1 MGGPGGRNSL
11 EIMIPGPKVGLI
23 IGKGGETIKQLQEKS
38 GAKMVVIQDGPNQEH
53 EKPLVIS
60 GDQLK
65 IEHAKQLVYDLIA
78 EKEMKS
84 FNRRGGPRH
93 DNRQDQYNE
102 FGGNGGGGNELEVSV
117 FVFCQMKWGFILK
130 VNIYMYI
137 FHGNVIRFWFR
148 NQLSVLLLEK
158 VET

>member
-1 MGGPGGRNSL
+1 MPICCKILISPDLGMNNMNMGGPGARSSM

-60 GDQLK
+60 GDPAK

-93 DNRQDQYNE
+93 DNRQDQFNE
-102 FGGNGGGGNELEVSV
+102 FGGNGGGGGNELEASV
-117 FVFCQMKWGFILK
+117 FYDFLHIVFWNHIYFIT
-130 VNIYMYI
+130 Y
-137 FHGNVIRFWFR
+137 
-148 NQLSVLLLEK
+148 LLI
-158 VET
+158 